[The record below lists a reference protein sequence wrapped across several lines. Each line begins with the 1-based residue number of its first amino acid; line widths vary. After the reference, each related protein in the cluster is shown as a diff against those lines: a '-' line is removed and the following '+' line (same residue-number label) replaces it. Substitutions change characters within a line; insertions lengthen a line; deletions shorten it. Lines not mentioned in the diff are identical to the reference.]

1 MTGLEPLVVG
11 YLSAWAVRKARRVGD
26 RVDGSVDQVLDILM
40 DRLDTIVRDRI
51 GAAPAIIQFEEEAA
65 NGSATSVTSRE
76 AEVAIADAVSAD
88 EQFGYRL
95 RALTDE
101 IRAAATPQQVAVY
114 AKSSGHAKMPVLGS
128 GTQHNTFS

>member
-26 RVDGSVDQVLDILM
+26 RVDESADQALDILM
-40 DRLDTIVRDRI
+40 DRLDAMVRDRI
-51 GAAPAIIQFEEEAA
+51 GAAPAIIQLQEESAH
-65 NGSATSVTSRE
+65 GSATSVTSRE
-76 AEVAIADAVSAD
+76 AEAAIADAVSAD
-88 EQFGYRL
+88 EQFASRL
-95 RALTDE
+95 RVLTDE

-114 AKSSGHAKMPVLGS
+114 ATSSDHAKMPVLGS